1 MPGRR
6 RRSGEEGG
14 RHFKIVS
21 FFHFF
26 CCASYEN
33 FSLSLSLFLP
43 LSLSLSLI
51 RYLLLYPR
59 RRHGIVER
67 KRHPRLPAVPKG
79 LGVAPDGQPLV
90 PDPQKLL
97 VGAARPHL
105 RHPGLLREQRAVAG
119 PVRGVGVPAAP
130 DVVGHGGVGA
140 HDAGGGGLDGDAGA
154 AVFLEEREKR

>member
-1 MPGRR
+1 M
-6 RRSGEEGG
+6 
-14 RHFKIVS
+14 S
-21 FFHFF
+21 FFRFF
-26 CCASYEN
+26 LLRVVRKLL
-33 FSLSLSLFLP
+33 SLSLSLFLP
-43 LSLSLSLI
+43 LSLSLS
-51 RYLLLYPR
+51 
-59 RRHGIVER
+59 HS
-67 KRHPRLPAVPKG
+67 LPAVPKG